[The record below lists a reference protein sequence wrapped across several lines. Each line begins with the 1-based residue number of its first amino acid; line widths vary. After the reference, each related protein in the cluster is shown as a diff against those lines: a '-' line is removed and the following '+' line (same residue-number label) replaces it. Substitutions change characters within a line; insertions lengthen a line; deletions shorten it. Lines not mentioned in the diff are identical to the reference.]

1 MSSHAV
7 ASSAG
12 RAVVET
18 LNVVGMMMNRRLAH
32 VIANAGMSGFLIKL
46 EYKCAWNRAEC
57 VKAMY
62 QRCARCFLYCLLPLL
77 LVLTACGQQNLPQPT
92 ALPTATQPAVSPVHF
107 AQESRQV
114 VDEFVRRR
122 QMVDDTWRQIR
133 DDFDRW
139 SADLIACQPAAMH
152 EALDEF
158 ANSFRAVTEH
168 ARGITRTQ
176 ATGVLADILIAAA
189 EEEEEVFR
197 RLRDY
202 WQPNNVVLFEEVEKQ
217 RTQAAQAQREAEDRA
232 IELREALGESPDP
245 EATEVFFQALELIKS
260 DWLGVHDEYAALRNA
275 ADTQGADDLSSN
287 LGQLAERMVSIVD
300 ALGELPELAG
310 TAGVVSELL
319 RAARAEQEIFRSLG
333 EQLESEESLRVADG
347 IDSDVIASSP
357 EPPDFSAPDDSA
369 DGADPCVIASNQGP
383 PNFPAVDDGVDEI
396 VRSTITSIPAPPDF
410 SAVDD
415 SIQESEIAL
424 EQASGFLQSFDDAD
438 LATTLSDLQTFTDE
452 YVELRSAW
460 DGFHGRY
467 NGWRKSEGGCDRAE
481 IVRTLDVFALRISNI
496 RREVRNLPLP
506 ADWLPIH
513 ALLVEA
519 ISMEENSIRRLYYT
533 WQPFTV
539 NPFNAVHRERIE
551 VDRLRRAADVAMQER
566 MVGMSQR

>member
-1 MSSHAV
+1 
-7 ASSAG
+7 
-12 RAVVET
+12 
-18 LNVVGMMMNRRLAH
+18 MNSR
-32 VIANAGMSGFLIKL
+32 
-46 EYKCAWNRAEC
+46 
-57 VKAMY
+57 
-62 QRCARCFLYCLLPLL
+62 
-77 LVLTACGQQNLPQPT
+77 
-92 ALPTATQPAVSPVHF
+92 PVP
-107 AQESRQV
+107 E
-114 VDEFVRRR
+114 
-122 QMVDDTWRQIR
+122 I
-133 DDFDRW
+133 
-139 SADLIACQPAAMH
+139 
-152 EALDEF
+152 
-158 ANSFRAVTEH
+158 VTEH

-176 ATGVLADILIAAA
+176 ATGVLADILIVAA
-189 EEEEEVFR
+189 EEEEEAFR
-197 RLRDY
+197 RLHDY

-217 RTQAAQAQREAEDRA
+217 RTQAAQAQRETEDRA

-369 DGADPCVIASNQGP
+369 DGADPGVIASNQGP

-410 SAVDD
+410 SEVDD

-438 LATTLSDLQTFTDE
+438 LATTLSRPADLSPMSMLSCARRGMVSMAATTAGGRARE
-452 YVELRSAW
+452 VVIGLRSYGRWTCLLFASVISEERSEIFLYLPTGCPFTPCW
-460 DGFHGRY
+460 LKRSRWKKIVSVGF
-467 NGWRKSEGGCDRAE
+467 
-481 IVRTLDVFALRISNI
+481 TT
-496 RREVRNLPLP
+496 P
-506 ADWLPIH
+506 
-513 ALLVEA
+513 
-519 ISMEENSIRRLYYT
+519 